1 LTLPP
6 PEYKPPS
13 ILAEH
18 KGLAILFAAILIGFA
33 GYGWKV
39 SSTPARRAPPHIGH
53 RSAPAATAPADGA
66 SSAQAAGAAQP
77 IYVEAV
83 PEKDSR

>member
-1 LTLPP
+1 ML
-6 PEYKPPS
+6 S
-13 ILAEH
+13 EH

-39 SSTPARRAPPHIGH
+39 SSTPARRAPHVGH
-53 RSAPAATAPADGA
+53 RSAPAASAPADEA
-66 SSAQAAGAAQP
+66 SSAEAASAAQP
-77 IYVEAV
+77 IYIEAV